1 MLEIYYVEDDMDTA
15 AAVADALSERGFK
28 VAVFATVNSVQE
40 ALKQHRPTLLVADWN
55 LPDGRG
61 VDLCK
66 MVRAQDPELPVI
78 LLTVRD
84 NSQDMI
90 RGFECGADDY
100 ITKPFDMDVLYLRIR
115 ALLRRTN
122 EPDNRH
128 IRCAEITIDR
138 DVPAMAYVAQQP
150 VELTEREYQ
159 LLLTLMEN
167 IGKTITRDQLLAR
180 IWDSTGSYV
189 NDNTLTVTMK
199 RLRQK
204 LGNPTC
210 LKTVRSFGYRME
222 DWNEKE

>member
-84 NSQDMI
+84 NNQDMI

-167 IGKTITRDQLLAR
+167 IGKIITRDQLLTR

>member
-66 MVRAQDPELPVI
+66 MVRAQDPGLPVI

>member
-61 VDLCK
+61 VDLCT

-84 NSQDMI
+84 NNQDMI

-167 IGKTITRDQLLAR
+167 IGKIITRDQLLTR